1 MKAISPVIATV
12 IIVAV
17 AIAISIAV
25 ALWITGMTSSFT
37 GVEKLEIVNA
47 YATQGT
53 DTRGNTY
60 WLVDV
65 VVKNTGTKPATIDQI
80 FINNKPGTITNVYAD
95 NTPIPSTGKTLNPGK
110 TTTIAFLLTSTGNP
124 INGIKTTTRSDPDP
138 NTNNPYISEYPS
150 LVIDEPGKTVQISIT
165 VDQGGS
171 RLTSVDVVVED
182 QNGNTVGYIDDLDIS
197 QGIGSDGVQLRLP
210 STIGSYTWTIKL
222 VDDYTNPS
230 TTYDSVQ
237 FTIVVVPVNPVV
249 TDTFSSGQTV
259 SIVIHTAS
267 GGQYPATITLP

>member
-37 GVEKLEIVNA
+37 GVEKLEVVNA

-60 WLVDV
+60 WLVNV

-110 TTTIAFLLTSTGNP
+110 TTTIAFLLTSTGNT
-124 INGIKTTTRSDPDP
+124 IEGAKRTTRSL
-138 NTNNPYISEYPS
+138 NTNNPYISQYPS
-150 LVIDEPGKTVQISIT
+150 LVIDTPGNTVTLSIT
-165 VDQGGS
+165 VSKGS
-171 RLTSVDVVVED
+171 STIDYVDVLIYD
-182 QNGNTVGYIDDLDIS
+182 QNNQLAGSQSNLDIS
-197 QGIGSDGVQLRLP
+197 GGSGTAQIQITLP
-210 STIGSYTWTIKL
+210 STIGSYTWTIN
-222 VDDYTNPS
+222 VTEVGNPN
-230 TTYDSVQ
+230 TVYDSVQ
-237 FTIVVVPVNPVV
+237 FTVVAAPVNPVV